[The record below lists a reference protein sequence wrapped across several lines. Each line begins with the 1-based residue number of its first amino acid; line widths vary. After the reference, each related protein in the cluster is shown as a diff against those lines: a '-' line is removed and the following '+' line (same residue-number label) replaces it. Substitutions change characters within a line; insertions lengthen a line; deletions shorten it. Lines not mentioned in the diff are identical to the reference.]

1 MANRIRALPRS
12 VFLVESERLF
22 REGLKKL
29 LLNAG
34 ISELTE
40 AETIEEALK
49 SASKD
54 NPPNVA
60 MITIGNG
67 GDSGMLQHVQAFRDM
82 FPETKIMV
90 LIRQPTSEN
99 VRLAMEVGAH
109 VCASKDISMRTLL
122 LYLEMLA
129 IGERVL
135 SIDLVRVMLEG
146 RDVRRNEG
154 ARGIPGFSKREVD
167 ILECLAQGMRNREI
181 GSRLGIR
188 ESTVKFHLS
197 SVLRKIG
204 ASNRTQAVLW
214 ARDHVA
220 NPVNYLS

>member
-1 MANRIRALPRS
+1 MANKVRALPRS

-34 ISELTE
+34 ISELAE
-40 AETIEEALK
+40 AETIEEALEL
-49 SASKD
+49 AD
-54 NPPNVA
+54 RNHPPSVA
-60 MITIGNG
+60 MITLGNG
-67 GDSGMLQHVQAFRDM
+67 TDGGSLQTIQRFREE
-82 FPETKIMV
+82 FPDTKIMV

-146 RDVRRNEG
+146 RDVRRAEG
-154 ARGIPGFSKREVD
+154 TRGIPGFSKREVD

-220 NPVNYLS
+220 NPVSYLS

>member
-1 MANRIRALPRS
+1 MVNRVRALPRS

-34 ISELTE
+34 ISELAE
-40 AETIEEALK
+40 AETVAEAL
-49 SASKD
+49 ATAD
-54 NPPNVA
+54 RGNPPNVA

-67 GDSGMLQHVQAFRDM
+67 GDTGALQEIQQFREAFPD
-82 FPETKIMV
+82 TKIMV

-135 SIDLVRVMLEG
+135 AVDLVRVMLEG
-146 RDVRRNEG
+146 RNAPRTEG
-154 ARGIPGFSKREVD
+154 GRGIPGFSKREVD

-214 ARDHVA
+214 ARDHVGS
-220 NPVNYLS
+220 PTNYLS

>member
-1 MANRIRALPRS
+1 MASKVRALPRS
-12 VFLVESERLF
+12 VFLIESERLF

-34 ISELTE
+34 ISELNE
-40 AETIEEALK
+40 AENVAEALDMIDE
-49 SASKD
+49 S
-54 NPPNVA
+54 NPPHVA
-60 MITIGNG
+60 MITV
-67 GDSGMLQHVQAFRDM
+67 GDGDPAVLQEIQHFRETLPD
-82 FPETKIMV
+82 TKIMV
-90 LIRQPTSEN
+90 LIRQPTSDN

-122 LYLEMLA
+122 LYLEMMA

-146 RDVRRNEG
+146 RDIRRSEG

-181 GSRLGIR
+181 GGRLGIR

-220 NPVNYLS
+220 NPVTYLS